1 MPLGAFTRSV
11 SPAAGGRGRS
21 GGGRA
26 GGRQGGLDGG
36 EDLLR
41 VRDCPY
47 EGELGLRNVPPGPL
61 RLHLVL
67 TPGEDAGDEVRAALC
82 ARPGWMA
89 APGVA
94 GAEA

>member
-1 MPLGAFTRSV
+1 M
-11 SPAAGGRGRS
+11 
-21 GGGRA
+21 
-26 GGRQGGLDGG
+26 
-36 EDLLR
+36 
-41 VRDCPY
+41 RDCPY

-94 GAEA
+94 GA